1 MNRSSKKRSNTSLH
15 ALLTHCQ
22 ASHLSLSKRKLVL
35 NMVLTVLTSVEVF
48 YYVSSFRVNKQ
59 ALFRETASGGRQV
72 A

>member
-22 ASHLSLSKRKLVL
+22 ASHLSMSKRKVALY
-35 NMVLTVLTSVEVF
+35 MVLTSVEVF

-59 ALFRETASGGRQV
+59 ALFREIASGGRQV
-72 A
+72 T

>member
-22 ASHLSLSKRKLVL
+22 ASHLSMSKRKVVL
-35 NMVLTVLTSVEVF
+35 NMVLTSVEVF

>member
-1 MNRSSKKRSNTSLH
+1 M
-15 ALLTHCQ
+15 
-22 ASHLSLSKRKLVL
+22 SKRKVVL
-35 NMVLTVLTSVEVF
+35 NMVLTSVEVF

>member
-1 MNRSSKKRSNTSLH
+1 MNRSSKKAEQHPPLH

-22 ASHLSLSKRKLVL
+22 ASHLSMSKRKVVL
-35 NMVLTVLTSVEVF
+35 YMVLTSVEVF

-59 ALFRETASGGRQV
+59 ALFREIASGGRQV